1 MIILS
6 AMKKLA
12 LLISEQID
20 CSKIT
25 GENGAL
31 SRESTAPI
39 VTPPYRRN
47 SADSRDRI
55 YRNDIQF
62 GPCGTWVIKRDLLL
76 ESLSCPARSSPSC
89 PSLPAATLTLSLSS
103 LPFPSSPPTFPHCT
117 FGEPPSNRRGE
128 RLCWFKTIIR
138 GCKRFYMKKRSES
151 TRPARL

>member
-1 MIILS
+1 MIKKKRSTRLSVAKSIVRRLPVRILRFC
-6 AMKKLA
+6 A
-12 LLISEQID
+12 LP
-20 CSKIT
+20 
-25 GENGAL
+25 
-31 SRESTAPI
+31 RESTAPI

-76 ESLSCPARSSPSC
+76 KFFSCSACSLRRLPFSPC
-89 PSLPAATLTLSLSS
+89 TFFLSLLYSAF
-103 LPFPSSPPTFPHCT
+103 LPYTFPRRT
-117 FGEPPSNRRGE
+117 FDEPPSNQRGE
-128 RLCWFKTIIR
+128 RLCWFKAIIR